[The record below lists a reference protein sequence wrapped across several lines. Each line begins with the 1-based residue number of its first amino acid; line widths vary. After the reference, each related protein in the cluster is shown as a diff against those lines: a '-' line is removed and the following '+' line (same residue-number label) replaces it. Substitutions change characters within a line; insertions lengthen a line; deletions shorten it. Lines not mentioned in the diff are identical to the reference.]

1 MTDEDWAAIGRP
13 RAWYDLM
20 IKHNDK
26 WYRLEVQADNSKV
39 EQKDIVVDMSV
50 DQELAVPFTWNGE
63 AYYFG
68 IADGRYMFTSGGCEV
83 SATGRAEFDFKPQV
97 YTLRSGGS
105 NNNWNDYELA
115 DNSAE
120 VNQAYDFS
128 LNIYPTAN
136 CEYYPDQGM
145 INGYKRCFFTANS
158 LGNWL
163 VEAKATPKAGGDSLT
178 YRARL
183 SVTLRGLK
191 MWCPGHES
199 AAHQELPAGTYQNV
213 ELFIRGNN
221 GNWHYL
227 DKNDLESEK
236 IKFDKAVVTKMEP
249 TTRNVPTG
257 NGGYETTPEW
267 TITLAVPD
275 DGPAEGWIEYTDTD
289 NSKSRVTIT
298 VTPPHGGL
306 VKETDRVI
314 RTDSEEFRLAEGNLV
329 TPFRWRGQTYYL
341 ATAQWRK
348 YLNTIAPFGE
358 AGIGT
363 NEDEAFYAPRVFQ
376 LMSGTAGMEDAS
388 YLIREDIRQEMEQ
401 AGYRFVLDL
410 VPTDQGCV
418 HYPIARTVEKSSIQA
433 GDSGNQSVTAVWYG
447 KKFTEDYSIGLWVYE
462 AVILDKHNRQYARN
476 LSTCEYICVV
486 YDAED
491 MTKWTDKD
499 IETINRQIETTLRQT
514 DESAQQRGSFHEYM
528 VTFYLPKG
536 DVTGEII
543 IPQTNCVVSIHG
555 ANVAEGRIGTKLHG
569 GINVRSRDTTCHVEN
584 LWMIGKGKDVEWAD
598 QANRVP
604 NEAIYGVGQGAPA
617 ACILQ
622 DYHIALHNSE
632 HSSWGSRD
640 SVFLNNKVAVCQNN
654 EGGGMT
660 MMWGNWFVGNDAA
673 ILLKKSIAVTF
684 LSTYQ
689 NRFVNNRLDIQ
700 NESASELFVSQNYF
714 YHGYKNADGYNW
726 QPELWTENVDSTV
739 SFNYNNSVLC
749 SKNETPSFDATGNYK
764 NTMKVNF
771 QPIYEAFLPRFDG
784 WSKTF
789 AYPIARTQYCDSF
802 FYPNWW
808 GFWRPSWSWN
818 NKHYPTYLVPGAK
831 VSTQELDGMQAS
843 YYDGGEVI
851 GTFDFTAADG
861 GTN

>member
-1 MTDEDWAAIGRP
+1 M
-13 RAWYDLM
+13 
-20 IKHNDK
+20 
-26 WYRLEVQADNSKV
+26 
-39 EQKDIVVDMSV
+39 
-50 DQELAVPFTWNGE
+50 
-63 AYYFG
+63 
-68 IADGRYMFTSGGCEV
+68 
-83 SATGRAEFDFKPQV
+83 
-97 YTLRSGGS
+97 
-105 NNNWNDYELA
+105 
-115 DNSAE
+115 
-120 VNQAYDFS
+120 
-128 LNIYPTAN
+128 
-136 CEYYPDQGM
+136 
-145 INGYKRCFFTANS
+145 
-158 LGNWL
+158 
-163 VEAKATPKAGGDSLT
+163 
-178 YRARL
+178 
-183 SVTLRGLK
+183 
-191 MWCPGHES
+191 
-199 AAHQELPAGTYQNV
+199 
-213 ELFIRGNN
+213 
-221 GNWHYL
+221 
-227 DKNDLESEK
+227 
-236 IKFDKAVVTKMEP
+236 
-249 TTRNVPTG
+249 
-257 NGGYETTPEW
+257 
-267 TITLAVPD
+267 
-275 DGPAEGWIEYTDTD
+275 
-289 NSKSRVTIT
+289 TIT

-329 TPFRWRGQTYYL
+329 TSFRWRGQTYYL

-486 YDAED
+486 YDAKD
-491 MTKWTDKD
+491 MTEWTDKD

-808 GFWRPSWSWN
+808 GSWRPSWSWN

>member
-1 MTDEDWAAIGRP
+1 M
-13 RAWYDLM
+13 
-20 IKHNDK
+20 
-26 WYRLEVQADNSKV
+26 V
-39 EQKDIVVDMSV
+39 
-50 DQELAVPFTWNGE
+50 
-63 AYYFG
+63 
-68 IADGRYMFTSGGCEV
+68 
-83 SATGRAEFDFKPQV
+83 
-97 YTLRSGGS
+97 
-105 NNNWNDYELA
+105 
-115 DNSAE
+115 
-120 VNQAYDFS
+120 
-128 LNIYPTAN
+128 
-136 CEYYPDQGM
+136 
-145 INGYKRCFFTANS
+145 NGYKRCFFTANS

-249 TTRNVPTG
+249 TTRDVPTG

-306 VKETDRVI
+306 VKENDRVMS
-314 RTDSEEFRLAEGNLV
+314 DSKDFGLAVRNLV
-329 TPFRWRGQTYYL
+329 APFQWKGQTYYL
-341 ATAQWRK
+341 AAARWST
-348 YLNTIAPFGE
+348 YLNEIMPFGLGE
-358 AGIGT
+358 VGVNQG
-363 NEDEAFYAPRVFQ
+363 EMFYAARVFQ
-376 LMSGTAGMEDAS
+376 CLSGTVGAGNAT
-388 YLIREDIRQEMEQ
+388 YQIREDIRQEMEE
-401 AGYRFVLDL
+401 AGYRFELNL
-410 VPTDQGCV
+410 LPTEVVCD
-418 HYPIARTVEKSSIQA
+418 HYPIISCTVEKTSIQA
-433 GDSGNQSVTAVWYG
+433 GDGNNQTITSKWRGVTV
-447 KKFTEDYSIGLWVYE
+447 TEDSLGRWIYE
-462 AVILDKHNRQYARN
+462 SRIVDGAGKEYARD
-476 LSTCEYICVV
+476 LSMVDFCCTKYYTQNISSTDIDVV
-486 YDAED
+486 NAEIKAKLNAVD
-491 MTKWTDKD
+491 
-499 IETINRQIETTLRQT
+499 ETMQNKLLYTTL
-514 DESAQQRGSFHEYM
+514 

-536 DVTGEII
+536 EITGEII
-543 IPQTNCVVSIHG
+543 IPQTNCIVTISGI
-555 ANVAEGRIGTKLHG
+555 NKAEGRIGTRLYG
-569 GINVRSRDTTCHVEN
+569 GINIQSPTTCHIQY

-598 QANRVP
+598 NVNGIP
-604 NEAIYGVGQGAPA
+604 NEAIYGIGQGSPQN
-617 ACILQ
+617 CILER
-622 DYHIALHNSE
+622 YSIALHNRAY
-632 HSSWGSRD
+632 SSWSSIG
-640 SVFLNNKVAVCQNN
+640 SVFRDNKVAICQNN
-654 EGGGMT
+654 DGGGMCA
-660 MMWGNWFVGNDAA
+660 MRGNWFVSNDIAIMLKRAA
-673 ILLKKSIAVTF
+673 SMAR
-684 LSTYQ
+684 LSTTQ

-726 QPELWTENVDSTV
+726 QPELWTENDDRTV
-739 SFNYNNSVLC
+739 SLNYNNSVLC